1 MISPLFK
8 SSVTISKQNPGQ
20 IRRSAVDDIKLGGAI
35 LWQTW
40 RLVVCPSD
48 RLNCW
53 KDRVPTLTEKN
64 EYTRYNTGVTS
75 RAQKGHKAGAKHSR
89 AEFLNE
95 PALFD
100 ISRYYQPSSASSAH
114 FSPSFF
120 LFSFFVYLSL
130 SLDFAFTGGSAA
142 SINPRRTVCLD
153 GQESNPGRSYTMA
166 SERSVNNGSSPIKNS
181 VCALTRCHDA
191 RSSAPPCSN
200 PPPHIHTPPGLPALR
215 SFFPSFAS
223 LERVSPALL
232 LSAIE
237 SCTPFEHVRVDFLPR
252 GVQFS
257 FRTME
262 SI

>member
-1 MISPLFK
+1 M
-8 SSVTISKQNPGQ
+8 
-20 IRRSAVDDIKLGGAI
+20 
-35 LWQTW
+35 
-40 RLVVCPSD
+40 
-48 RLNCW
+48 
-53 KDRVPTLTEKN
+53 TEKN

>member
-1 MISPLFK
+1 MIFPLFK
-8 SSVTISKQNPGQ
+8 SRVTISKQNPGQ

-130 SLDFAFTGGSAA
+130 SISRSPEAAQHRSTLGGQFASTGKRVTPADR
-142 SINPRRTVCLD
+142 IQWPRRDPWITDRPPSKIPFVLW
-153 GQESNPGRSYTMA
+153 RAAT
-166 SERSVNNGSSPIKNS
+166 
-181 VCALTRCHDA
+181 TH
-191 RSSAPPCSN
+191 APLPRLAATLL
-200 PPPHIHTPPGLPALR
+200 HTHTPPGLPFFVR
-215 SFFPSFAS
+215 SLYAS

-257 FRTME
+257 FRTVE
-262 SI
+262 SV